1 MPVRPNALRI
11 SSKLARMQT
20 ARFTTI
26 IVVNQQ
32 VKYDLDQV
40 INCRGKGDTAWFETL
55 LNTVSEKRV
64 TVRDIPRVVKLIRS
78 NTGLSFNARTCFN
91 GLPSLDQHCTERYIS
106 SDPFFSFTI
115 VSRLYE
121 IRIFSLR
128 TYCPADFRTP
138 QTLIFPTVLR
148 YENKTKRL

>member
-106 SDPFFSFTI
+106 SDPFFFI
-115 VSRLYE
+115 H
-121 IRIFSLR
+121 
-128 TYCPADFRTP
+128 YCQSPVRNSN
-138 QTLIFPTVLR
+138 IFPPDILPGRFSYTSDV
-148 YENKTKRL
+148 NFSNSTPI